1 MGFTDEYFE
10 LGFSTF
16 TLEDNYRYIKE
27 CLLGEKLV
35 PRYRLHNVNKKLLH
49 VVAVLE
55 NESGDMCAF
64 YETILGHIDMNMRK
78 TAEMQEDFLGNLISL
93 MHESANIK
101 IDIEFRLKIKDL
113 A

>member
-1 MGFTDEYFE
+1 MGFTDKYFE
-10 LGFSTF
+10 IGFSTV

-55 NESGDMCAF
+55 NESRDICAF
-64 YETILGHIDMNMRK
+64 YETILGHIDMNSRK
-78 TAEMQEDFLGNLISL
+78 TSEMQEDFLSNLIAL
-93 MHESANIK
+93 MQESSNIK
-101 IDIEFRLKIKDL
+101 IEMDLRLKIKDL